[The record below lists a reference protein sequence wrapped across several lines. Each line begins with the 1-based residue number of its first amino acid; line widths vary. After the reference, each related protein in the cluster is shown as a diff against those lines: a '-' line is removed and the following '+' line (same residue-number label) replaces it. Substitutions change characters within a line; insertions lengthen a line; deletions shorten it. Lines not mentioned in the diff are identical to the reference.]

1 VSEIKLKKY
10 TFNHMPW
17 VTLVDEFDCPA
28 CPYASVYLSTLTR
41 QAFNTQIRK
50 AAELLFVLEY
60 FQKHGIS
67 LVERVASGKLI
78 TQREYFQ
85 FQLAAAR
92 KKGGHSDPG
101 NSVVFLQVSDKLIR
115 NSLSANALQLSC
127 VQNETQAG
135 RLRRLRQYIDVLYM
149 HFHDAY
155 GTDSEI
161 TERYKK
167 LRAAIKI
174 DEDSLA
180 KNMHQGTSDP
190 TVSSIPDNLFLKM
203 LEMIL
208 PSSPDNPFESSRI
221 RNYLIVSILAQSG
234 IRRGALAKIK
244 ISDLMLH
251 GTSDQIKIYRSS
263 IDPTDT
269 RIDRPNQKSKAHLA
283 TVHTS
288 LMEQMKHYIN
298 HIRSEIPGTHAHDFI
313 FVSEK
318 DSRGTIGQ
326 PLSLKSINTIFKII
340 SKVLGFH
347 LHPHLL
353 RHKWNE
359 VFDVKATSMGVDPRI
374 LEEARRYAMG
384 WVAGSSM
391 SDIYNDKRLATRSR
405 EISLAHQR
413 RVDEQK

>member
-1 VSEIKLKKY
+1 
-10 TFNHMPW
+10 
-17 VTLVDEFDCPA
+17 
-28 CPYASVYLSTLTR
+28 
-41 QAFNTQIRK
+41 
-50 AAELLFVLEY
+50 
-60 FQKHGIS
+60 
-67 LVERVASGKLI
+67 
-78 TQREYFQ
+78 
-85 FQLAAAR
+85 
-92 KKGGHSDPG
+92 
-101 NSVVFLQVSDKLIR
+101 
-115 NSLSANALQLSC
+115 
-127 VQNETQAG
+127 
-135 RLRRLRQYIDVLYM
+135 
-149 HFHDAY
+149 
-155 GTDSEI
+155 
-161 TERYKK
+161 
-167 LRAAIKI
+167 
-174 DEDSLA
+174 
-180 KNMHQGTSDP
+180 
-190 TVSSIPDNLFLKM
+190 
-203 LEMIL
+203 
-208 PSSPDNPFESSRI
+208 
-221 RNYLIVSILAQSG
+221 
-234 IRRGALAKIK
+234 
-244 ISDLMLH
+244 MLH